1 MGNFCGWNA
10 ATELDL
16 EQVTPHNWVK
26 KGAVIAADGG
36 IMFRADHD
44 WGTKWCNGVNLDE
57 NAYGTLATGGADNT
71 LSAGTYDVYFNDI
84 TGNYLFV
91 KLEVSE

>member
-1 MGNFCGWNA
+1 MVVSCS
-10 ATELDL
+10 EL
-16 EQVTPHNWVK
+16 
-26 KGAVIAADGG
+26 I
-36 IMFRADHD
+36 D
-44 WGTKWCNGVNLDE
+44 WGTKWCDGVNLDE
-57 NAYGTLATGGADNT
+57 NAYGTLATGGADTT